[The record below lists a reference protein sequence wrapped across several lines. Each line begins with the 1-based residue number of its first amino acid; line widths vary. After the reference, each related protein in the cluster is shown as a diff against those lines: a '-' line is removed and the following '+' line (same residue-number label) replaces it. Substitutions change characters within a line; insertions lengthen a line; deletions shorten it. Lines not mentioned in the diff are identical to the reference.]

1 VILASPQKGSMLET
15 LPELVNGDAVLLRRG
30 RFLSTRFLVGIG
42 ETEYL
47 VSVHE
52 GRIERVER
60 GPFVM
65 PSWRFALRG
74 SAEAWH
80 WFWQAMPPPGY
91 HDLFALAKRGLM
103 TIEGDLHPLMANLI
117 YLKDVLA
124 SPRRL
129 DPRS

>member
-1 VILASPQKGSMLET
+1 MILALPQKGSMIES
-15 LPELVNGDAVLLRRG
+15 LPELVNGDPVLLRRG
-30 RFLSTRFLVGIG
+30 RFLSTRFLVGVG
-42 ETEYL
+42 ETEFL

-80 WFWQAMPPPGY
+80 RFWQPIPQPGY
-91 HDLFALAKRGLM
+91 HDLFALAKRGLI
-103 TIEGDLHPLMANLI
+103 TVEGDLHPLMANLI
-117 YLKDVLA
+117 YLKGVLA
-124 SPRRL
+124 MPRRL
-129 DPRS
+129 GPGS

>member
-1 VILASPQKGSMLET
+1 MLER
-15 LPELVNGDAVLLRRG
+15 LPELVNGDPVLLRRG
-30 RFLSTRFLVGIG
+30 RFLSTRFLVGVG

-47 VSVHE
+47 VDIRE

-74 SAEAWH
+74 SAEVWRM
-80 WFWQAMPPPGY
+80 FWQTVPPPGH
-91 HDLFALAKRGLM
+91 HDLFALSKRGLL
-103 TIEGDLHPLMANLI
+103 TIEGDLHPLMTNLL

-124 SPRRL
+124 APRRL
-129 DPRS
+129 GARS

>member
-1 VILASPQKGSMLET
+1 MLER
-15 LPELVNGDAVLLRRG
+15 LPELVNGDPVLVRRG
-30 RFLSTRFLVGIG
+30 RFLSTRFLVGVG

-47 VSVHE
+47 VDIRE

-74 SAEAWH
+74 SAEAWRM
-80 WFWQAMPPPGY
+80 FWQVVPPPGH
-91 HDLFALAKRGLM
+91 HDLFALSKRGLLA
-103 TIEGDLHPLMANLI
+103 IEGDLHPLMANLL

-124 SPRRL
+124 APRRL
-129 DPRS
+129 GARS

>member
-1 VILASPQKGSMLET
+1 MAACLGP
-15 LPELVNGDAVLLRRG
+15 RG
-30 RFLSTRFLVGIG
+30 RGLVSMPRRLRAAWWWWACRRRDRRSRSASAKATRSLVGVG
-42 ETEYL
+42 ETEFL

-80 WFWQAMPPPGY
+80 RFWQPIPQPGY
-91 HDLFALAKRGLM
+91 HDLFALAKRGLI
-103 TIEGDLHPLMANLI
+103 TVEGDLHPLMANLI
-117 YLKDVLA
+117 
-124 SPRRL
+124 
-129 DPRS
+129 

>member
-1 VILASPQKGSMLET
+1 MLER
-15 LPELVNGDAVLLRRG
+15 LPELVNGDAVLVRRG
-30 RFLSTRFLVGIG
+30 RFLSTRFLVGVG

-47 VSVHE
+47 VDIRE

-74 SAEAWH
+74 SAEAWRT
-80 WFWQAMPPPGY
+80 FWQAVPAPGH
-91 HDLFALAKRGLM
+91 HDVFALSRRGLLA
-103 TIEGDLHPLMANLI
+103 IEGDLHPLMANLL

-124 SPRRL
+124 APRRL
-129 DPRS
+129 APGS

>member
-1 VILASPQKGSMLET
+1 MLER
-15 LPELVNGDAVLLRRG
+15 LPELVNGDPVLVRRG
-30 RFLSTRFLVGIG
+30 RFLSTRFLVGVG

-47 VSVHE
+47 VDIRE

-74 SAEAWH
+74 SAEAWRK
-80 WFWQAMPPPGY
+80 FWQAVPPPGH
-91 HDLFALAKRGLM
+91 HDLFALSKRGLLA
-103 TIEGDLHPLMANLI
+103 IEGDLHPLMANLL

-124 SPRRL
+124 APRRL
-129 DPRS
+129 GARS